1 MYVVVKFM
9 SYFDISVSRVILSV
23 NCVAAILY

>member
-9 SYFDISVSRVILSV
+9 SYFDISVSHVILSD